1 MAEQIRG
8 LNQTLGVL
16 QDIDPILRREAIK
29 RLKTDAKPIVAA
41 AKSKIPTVALSGWVA
56 PKQTGAPNPR
66 KSKSPIKPYDATAM
80 RRRTTISV
88 RNKRT
93 RDKKGKE
100 TLIRL
105 VSAAP
110 TSTPFDMAGKITRS
124 VFADNLS
131 AKFGEPSRFM
141 YPAVEANRDLV
152 ISSMRRSVVNMEQL
166 INEALRD
173 KGKLGRSRPRGSA
186 FIR

>member
-29 RLKTDAKPIVAA
+29 RLKLDAKPIVTAQK
-41 AKSKIPTVALSGWVA
+41 AKISTVALSGWVA

-66 KSKSPIKPYDATAM
+66 KGKSPIKPYDATAM
-80 RRRTTISV
+80 RRRTTISIT
-88 RNKRT
+88 NKRT

-100 TLIRL
+100 TLVRV
-105 VSAAP
+105 VSSAP
-110 TSTPFDMAGKITRS
+110 TSVPFDMVGKITRS

-141 YPAVEANRDLV
+141 YPAVEANQSLV
-152 ISSMRRSVVNMEQL
+152 ISSMRRSVVKMEQL

-173 KGKLGRSRPRGSA
+173 KGKLGRSRPRGSP
-186 FIR
+186 FMR